1 MQHLKTNMGL
11 TAKKGQEPVFL
22 LVKSLTK
29 AQKRQFKLFASRIDG
44 HKDAKF
50 IKLLT
55 TSTKQIRTMK
65 KS

>member
-1 MQHLKTNMGL
+1 MGL

-29 AQKRQFKLFASRIDG
+29 AQSDNLNCLQAASMDT
-44 HKDAKF
+44 KMQSLLNF
-50 IKLLT
+50 LT